1 MVFVDYM
8 MPDMN
13 GIDTLE
19 NIRKIPGSKYAS
31 MPVIALTAN
40 VVSGAREMFLEAGF
54 DDFLAKPIS
63 IDKMEKVLRRYL
75 HRDLLVA
82 KSQMDM
88 KG

>member
-1 MVFVDYM
+1 
-8 MPDMN
+8 MPEMN

-19 NIRKIPGSKYAS
+19 RIRKIPGSNIAS

-63 IDKMEKVLRRYL
+63 IDKMEKILRKYLRRE
-75 HRDLLVA
+75 LLVPKNSAGA
-82 KSQMDM
+82 KQI
-88 KG
+88 

>member
-1 MVFVDYM
+1 MVFLDYM
-8 MPDMN
+8 MPEMN

-19 NIRKIPGSKYAS
+19 RIRKIPGSRIAS

-63 IDKMEKVLRRYL
+63 IDKMERILRKYLRREL
-75 HRDLLVA
+75 IVPRNTSNV
-82 KSQMDM
+82 K
-88 KG
+88 